1 MKVTM
6 TEGYLRDEGYKAVKT
21 VTESNNTIVVW
32 GSKEIGYDLT
42 IRLSATQKKYAD
54 VCFINACALRHV
66 ALRSEV
72 EAFAMQRK
80 VTSKIEFLEAIKEI
94 EKELKERTSGGK

>member
-6 TEGYLRDEGYKAVKT
+6 TEGYLRDEGYTAVKT
-21 VTESNNTIVVW
+21 AVKENNKIVVW
-32 GSKEIGYDLT
+32 GSKAIGYDLT
-42 IRLSATQKKYAD
+42 IRLSATQMKYAD
-54 VCFINACALRHV
+54 VCFINACALRNV

-80 VTSKIEFLEAIKEI
+80 VTSKIEFLEAIHAI
-94 EKELKERTSGGK
+94 EKELKENLGGK